1 MTKWEIF
8 FYIYSLFFLLY
19 KFPDM
24 FFTFN
29 LAFNYYN
36 DVMSSEELTDLSPVF
51 ILSL

>member
-1 MTKWEIF
+1 
-8 FYIYSLFFLLY
+8 
-19 KFPDM
+19 M

-51 ILSL
+51 ILSLYRKFSLKYNKLY